1 MAIELKL
8 DAFEGPLDLL
18 LHLIEKNKVSIYD
31 IPIALITEQYMEYID
46 AMTEAQL
53 QMDVMSEFLVM
64 AATLLDIKSRM
75 LLPAEKDEEGEEI
88 DPREELVRQ
97 LLEYKTYKYMSFEL
111 REREE
116 TAQGVWYRRQSI
128 PRQVQQYREPVD
140 PDEVLDKAGVTLP
153 GLYRIFQ
160 EVMKRREDL
169 RDPIRAGFGK
179 IEKQQID
186 TQEAMQFVERYIMNR
201 RRCTFR
207 SLLMLREGRM
217 YTVVTF
223 LTILELMKRGRV
235 YVTQESNFGE
245 INIEA
250 NDPSQWNDDE
260 DDFISEWSEDSDLAE
275 GDEHPDGTAEA

>member
-1 MAIELKL
+1 MELELKL
-8 DAFEGPLDLL
+8 QAFEGPLDLL

-46 AMTEAQL
+46 AMTQKHL

-111 REREE
+111 REREF
-116 TAQGVWYRRQSI
+116 TAQGIIYRRPSI

-140 PDEVLDKAGVTLP
+140 PDDVLDKAGVTLQ

-169 RDPIRAGFGK
+169 RNPVGAAFGK

-186 TQEAMQFVERYIMNR
+186 AQEAIRFVERYIMNR

-223 LTILELMKRGRV
+223 LTILELMKRGRI
-235 YVTQESNFGE
+235 YVTQEDNFGE
-245 INIEA
+245 IRIEA
-250 NDPSQWNDDE
+250 NDPSQWNDDGV
-260 DDFISEWSEDSDLAE
+260 DFMSEWSEESDLPE
-275 GDEHPDGTAEA
+275 REVETDGTAEN

>member
-8 DAFEGPLDLL
+8 QAFEGPLDLL

-46 AMTEAQL
+46 AMTEARM

-97 LLEYKTYKYMSFEL
+97 LLEYKTYKYISFEL

-116 TAQGVWYRRQSI
+116 GAQGVWYRRQSI

-169 RDPIRAGFGK
+169 RDPIRAGFGR

-186 TQEAMQFVERYIMNR
+186 AQEAMQFVERYIMNR

-235 YVTQESNFGE
+235 YVTQQDNFGE
-245 INIEA
+245 IRIEA
-250 NDPSQWNDDE
+250 NDPSAWNDD
-260 DDFISEWSEDSDLAE
+260 DSDYMSEWSEMSDQPERNERL
-275 GDEHPDGTAEA
+275 DGTAEA